1 MVVLRLLTSDIPNI
15 EKLGLPDIYKE
26 ITKR

>member
-1 MVVLRLLTSDIPNI
+1 MVVLRLLTSDIPDI

-26 ITKR
+26 VTKK